1 VLALATATR
10 HPGIAIAIAIAHI
23 NFPNEQAVPAAV
35 VIYLVVSAVLSVPYL
50 AWRKNSSRVGDPR
63 SAANMAK

>member
-1 VLALATATR
+1 MLALATATR
-10 HPGIAIAIAIAHI
+10 HPGIAIAIAHI

>member
-10 HPGIAIAIAIAHI
+10 HPGIAIAIAHI